1 MARLLQMNELFRK
14 LIPRKNHFVG
24 IDIGIHSIKVVET
37 RIYDND
43 VEIVSQHSF
52 PSIPGV
58 WTDNFDEEALVAA
71 LSQGIS
77 PLNEVVACIGGE
89 KVIMR
94 GSRFPV
100 MNDRELAS
108 AVQMEIGKFLPVSA
122 EQIETR
128 YVRLDQ
134 NGDASDSGRKAA
146 DITATRGESVLLLA
160 VPSATVYQY
169 HSIFSR
175 AGLTVTAFDLQAFAL
190 WRVFGRDIPGTAAI
204 IDIGE
209 KTSQLVVV
217 KNRSI
222 RFIRLL
228 PVGGETLTRAIMDTF
243 SVDNTQAQKMKEE
256 ASIARD
262 SEIYLQSGAL
272 QRVGNALR
280 EGLTEFIKEV
290 RRSLNFCSTQDG
302 LSVERIILSG
312 GTSRLSGITNY
323 CQEMLG
329 IKTETGLAWTV
340 LPEQSPSLRSSSG
353 ENLFDVQTDLPEQK
367 FDPVYAV
374 ALGLAMR
381 GIEA

>member
-1 MARLLQMNELFRK
+1 
-14 LIPRKNHFVG
+14 
-24 IDIGIHSIKVVET
+24 
-37 RIYDND
+37 
-43 VEIVSQHSF
+43 
-52 PSIPGV
+52 
-58 WTDNFDEEALVAA
+58 
-71 LSQGIS
+71 
-77 PLNEVVACIGGE
+77 
-89 KVIMR
+89 
-94 GSRFPV
+94 
-100 MNDRELAS
+100 
-108 AVQMEIGKFLPVSA
+108 MEIGKLLPVST
-122 EQIETR
+122 EQVETR
-128 YVRLDQ
+128 YIRLDQ
-134 NGDASDSGRKAA
+134 NEGAYAHGKKAKEIDAGQAK
-146 DITATRGESVLLLA
+146 GESVLLLA

-190 WRVFGRDIPGTAAI
+190 WRVFGRDIFDTAAI

-209 KTSQLVVV
+209 KASQLVVV
-217 KNRSI
+217 KDSSI

-243 SVDNTQAQKMKEE
+243 SVDNAQAQKLKEE

-262 SEIYLQSGAL
+262 SETSLQGGAS
-272 QRVGNALR
+272 QRVDEALR

-312 GTSRLSGITNY
+312 GTSRLGGIANY

-329 IKTETGLAWTV
+329 LRTEIGVARTV
-340 LPEQSPSLRSSSG
+340 PPEQSLNLRPYSKG
-353 ENLFDVQTDLPEQK
+353 NLFDVEADLPEQK

-381 GIEA
+381 GIES

>member
-1 MARLLQMNELFRK
+1 MNELFRK

-134 NGDASDSGRKAA
+134 NGGANDSGKKAA

-381 GIEA
+381 GIES

>member
-77 PLNEVVACIGGE
+77 PLHEVVACIGGE

-190 WRVFGRDIPGTAAI
+190 WRVFGRDNPGTAAI

-381 GIEA
+381 GIES

>member
-1 MARLLQMNELFRK
+1 MNGLSSQLNELFRK

-37 RIYDND
+37 RIYDDD
-43 VEIVSQHSF
+43 VEIVSQQNY

-58 WTDNFDEEALVAA
+58 WTDNFDEEALVAT

-100 MNDRELAS
+100 MSDRELAS
-108 AVQMEIGKFLPVSA
+108 VAQMEIGKLLPVST
-122 EQIETR
+122 EQVETR

-134 NGDASDSGRKAA
+134 NGSANAPGKKATEIA
-146 DITATRGESVLLLA
+146 AGQAKGESVLLLA

-190 WRVFGRDIPGTAAI
+190 WRVFGRDIFGTAAI

-209 KTSQLVVV
+209 KASQLVVV
-217 KNRSI
+217 KDRTI

-228 PVGGETLTRAIMDTF
+228 PVGGETLTRVIMDTF
-243 SVDNTQAQKMKEE
+243 SVDNAQAQKLKEE
-256 ASIARD
+256 ASVARD
-262 SEIYLQSGAL
+262 SEISLHGGAS
-272 QRVGNALR
+272 QRVGDALR

-290 RRSLNFCSTQDG
+290 SRSLNFCSTQDG

-312 GTSRLSGITNY
+312 GTSRLNGIADY
-323 CQEMLG
+323 CREMLG
-329 IKTETGLAWTV
+329 LKTEIGVARTLP
-340 LPEQSPSLRSSSG
+340 PEQSLNLHPYSK
-353 ENLFDVQTDLPEQK
+353 ENIFARRQ
-367 FDPVYAV
+367 AC
-374 ALGLAMR
+374 R
-381 GIEA
+381 GRNSTLSTQ